1 MHKQIVDQRS
11 PLSRNGQKM
20 CFRDPSGLKTFVIF
34 INQSVQ
40 NVCVDCEGDLG
51 YGIAGSL

>member
-1 MHKQIVDQRS
+1 
-11 PLSRNGQKM
+11 M
-20 CFRDPSGLKTFVIF
+20 CFRDPSGLETFVIF

-40 NVCVDCEGDLG
+40 NVCVDCKGNRG